1 MQPKESPVK
10 KFLATAA
17 LSAALAGGALV
28 AASPA
33 NARPRPPKPP
43 AVNCTNAPAR
53 YDQLVA
59 EFRALL
65 AERAVLDARTAANL
79 IPGTVRSVVSETEAE
94 LLLQLTGDNNI
105 KQTANSQARYNLSV
119 ACGTPNVRINP

>member
-1 MQPKESPVK
+1 MK

-17 LSAALAGGALV
+17 LSAGFVGGALI
-28 AASPA
+28 AAGPA
-33 NARPRPPKPP
+33 SARPRPPKPP
-43 AVNCTNAPAR
+43 AANCATAPAR

-59 EFRALL
+59 EYRGLL
-65 AERAVLDARTAANL
+65 AERAVLNARQVANL

-94 LLLQLTGDNNI
+94 ILLNLVGINND